1 VAKRTAMYELH
12 KQLGARFTEFGGWE
26 MPVRYTTIKE
36 EHMAVRQKA
45 GVFDLSH
52 MGEIRVKG
60 KDAVAFLGYVLP
72 SRVKSVK
79 VGKAVY
85 TPMLHENAG
94 IVDDLIFYRIADDE
108 YLLIVNASNVEKD
121 FAHLA
126 RYASEKE
133 VEIIDESAQWSLV
146 AIQGPEA
153 ENIVA
158 KVAEDVNVRDI
169 PFFGFAFGKI
179 DGMPVSIAR
188 TGYTGEDGF
197 EILVQW
203 DNGPRLMEVLLEAG
217 KDEGVLPCGLG
228 ARDSLRLEAGFPL
241 YGEDMDD
248 NTTPVEAN
256 LMRFIR
262 MKKKSFVGKE
272 ALEKKIE
279 EDPKLRRTGI
289 VMLDRAIPRHGSK
302 IYKEGEEIGYVS
314 SGTFGP
320 AVGAGIAQVY
330 IPYTLEEGT
339 EIMVEI
345 RGKLH
350 PAKVVGLPIYRKD
363 S

>member
-1 VAKRTAMYELH
+1 VVKRTAMYDLH
-12 KQLGARFTEFGGWE
+12 KELGARFTEFGGWE

-36 EHMAVRQKA
+36 EHMAVRQNA

-60 KDAVAFLGYVLP
+60 KDAVEFLGYVLP

-85 TPMLHENAG
+85 TPMLNENAG

-126 RYASEKE
+126 KHVGERE
-133 VEIIDESAQWSLV
+133 VELIDESAQWSLV
-146 AIQGPEA
+146 AIQGPKA
-153 ENIVA
+153 EDIVA
-158 KVAEDVNVRDI
+158 KVAEDVNVREI

-179 DGMPVSIAR
+179 AGMPVSIAR

-197 EILVQW
+197 EILVEW
-203 DNGPRLMEVLLEAG
+203 DKGPELMKVLLEAG

-241 YGEDMDD
+241 YGEDMDE

-262 MKKKSFVGKE
+262 MKKKSFLGKE
-272 ALEKKIE
+272 ALQKKIE
-279 EDPKLRRTGI
+279 EDPLLRRTGI

-302 IYKEGEEIGYVS
+302 IYKGDEEIGYVS

-330 IPYTLEEGT
+330 IPYTLDKGT

>member
-1 VAKRTAMYELH
+1 VARRTAMYELH
-12 KQLGARFTEFGGWE
+12 KELGARFTEFGGWE

-36 EHMAVRQKA
+36 EHMAVRENA

-60 KDAVAFLGYVLP
+60 KDAVSFLGYVLP

-85 TPMLHENAG
+85 TPMLNENAG
-94 IVDDLIFYRIADDE
+94 IVDDLIFYRIAEDE
-108 YLLIVNASNVEKD
+108 YLLIVNAANVEKD

-126 RYASEKE
+126 KHAGEKE

-146 AIQGPEA
+146 ALQGPKA
-153 ENIVA
+153 ESILS
-158 KVAEDVNVRDI
+158 KVVEGVDVKEI
-169 PFFGFAFGKI
+169 TFFGFAFGKI
-179 DGMPVSIAR
+179 AGMDVSIAR

-203 DNGPRLMEVLLEAG
+203 DKGPDLMKILLDAG

-241 YGEDMDD
+241 YGEDMDESI
-248 NTTPVEAN
+248 TPVEAN

-262 MKKKSFVGKE
+262 MKKKDFLGKE
-272 ALEKKIE
+272 ALQRKIE
-279 EDPKLRRTGI
+279 EDPLLRRTGI
-289 VMLDRAIPRHGSK
+289 VMLDRAIPRHGNK
-302 IYKEGEEIGYVS
+302 IYKDSKEIGYVS

-320 AVGAGIAQVY
+320 VVGAGVAQVY

-363 S
+363 K

>member
-1 VAKRTAMYELH
+1 VARRTAMYELH
-12 KQLGARFTEFGGWE
+12 KELGARFTEFGGWE

-36 EHMAVRQKA
+36 EHMAVRENA

-60 KDAVAFLGYVLP
+60 KDAVSFLGYVLP

-85 TPMLHENAG
+85 TPMLNENAG
-94 IVDDLIFYRIADDE
+94 IVDDLIFYRIAEDE
-108 YLLIVNASNVEKD
+108 YLLIVNAANVEKD

-126 RYASEKE
+126 KYAGEKE

-146 AIQGPEA
+146 ALQGPKAEA
-153 ENIVA
+153 ILS
-158 KVAEDVNVRDI
+158 KVAEGVDVKEI

-179 DGMPVSIAR
+179 AGMDVSIAR

-197 EILVQW
+197 EILVEW
-203 DNGPRLMEVLLEAG
+203 DKGADLMKVLLDAG

-262 MKKKSFVGKE
+262 MKKKDFVGKE
-272 ALEKKIE
+272 ALQKKIE
-279 EDPKLRRTGI
+279 EDPLLRRTGI
-289 VMLDRAIPRHGSK
+289 VMLDRAIPRHGNK
-302 IYKEGEEIGYVS
+302 IFKDDKEIGYVS

-320 AVGAGIAQVY
+320 AVGAGVAQVY

-350 PAKVVGLPIYRKD
+350 SAKVVGLPIYRKD
-363 S
+363 K